1 MPKVKG
7 ISKGALAGIVIA
19 LVLIAAAAVLL
30 MQPKAPPTTTPTTTP
45 PTTTPQT
52 TPTTTQT
59 TTPTTPQT
67 TQTTTATTPSPTA
80 TQTTTSPSPTATAP
94 QKVFHKNV
102 IYIINNDA
110 TARIQLYK
118 TGTADIAAVPLDR
131 LNEVVGT
138 KMGNYMIELREDPNL
153 LTLTIEYIVLNANK
167 EPFNNPLV
175 RQALAWAVP
184 YDAILSRIYANRY
197 ARLYAVIPK
206 GLPGYTDYGIVKY
219 TYNIT
224 KAQELIKKSGIDPTK
239 YTIVIDFNLG
249 NDQRAQT
256 AALLANAWARLGFKV
271 TTEPLNW
278 PTLLSKTEKGDFDVY
293 IIGWLP
299 DYLDPDDY
307 ASPLFYGGTR
317 FKTLDVVEGTAQQI
331 SSMLSSAKV
340 FDVGEAV
347 VVVGPKGSGAKAEVP
362 AGKKI
367 YIVAYEVDLAN
378 TKPVNASTGFVD
390 INPAFYR
397 NYDVDAMIVAAR
409 THFDPMLREALYK
422 AISIASNVDPAII
435 WLGQAKFFMHNWNWV
450 KGRYYTPLE
459 LERYDLLWETPD
471 APVVSTGIKDYK
483 NGPDTYVIATIGW
496 PQSFDPAASYESFGW
511 EIFTQIGTTLVTFW
525 RENTEYVVPSGAVA
539 WAHDEN
545 GTTWYFVI
553 RGGMKAYEPWNN
565 KVYDIDAVDVL
576 FSIWRI
582 ARLSLDPSWMI
593 TTYVDVNASSVLTED
608 EFKQVLSKGLVT
620 EYAGKSYNVKSWDDL
635 MKIFGYSGPT
645 AGVVKLELTQAY
657 PAILPI
663 LAAPFTM
670 IVSMQYALGD
680 KYQQALADSN
690 NGKNP
695 AAWAKY
701 VTTGEDDATH
711 RLLHEKPISTGPY
724 YVADY
729 QQDSYIVLK
738 YNPYYWNATLWQQL
752 YGFKP

>member
-1 MPKVKG
+1 MTKLKG
-7 ISKGALAGIVIA
+7 LSKGAIAGLVVAVLVIA
-19 LVLIAAAAVLL
+19 LAALL
-30 MQPKAPPTTTPTTTP
+30 MLQQPSTPTPTTPTPTTSPTITPTTTPTATTPTPTTTPTTT
-45 PTTTPQT
+45 TP
-52 TPTTTQT
+52 TQT
-59 TTPTTPQT
+59 TTPPTP
-67 TQTTTATTPSPTA
+67 A
-80 TQTTTSPSPTATAP
+80 AP
-94 QKVFHKNV
+94 QRVFHKN
-102 IYIINNDA
+102 IIFIINNDA
-110 TARIQLYK
+110 TARIQMYK

-138 KMGNYMIELREDPNL
+138 KMGNYVIELKEDPNL

-167 EPFNNPLV
+167 APFNNSLV

-184 YDAILSRIYANRY
+184 YDTILTRVYANRY
-197 ARLYAVIPK
+197 VRLYGVIPK
-206 GLPGYTDYGIVKY
+206 GLPGYTEYGIVKY
-219 TYNIT
+219 TYNLT
-224 KAQELIKKSGIDPTK
+224 RARELIRKSGVDPSK
-239 YTIVIDFNLG
+239 YTIVINYNLG

-256 AALLANAWARLGFKV
+256 AALLANTWGQLGFKV

-278 PTLLSKTEKGDFDVY
+278 PTLLSKTEHGDFDVY

-307 ASPLFYGGTR
+307 ASPLFYGGTQ
-317 FKTLDVVEGTAQQI
+317 FKSLNVVEASAAQI
-331 SSMLSSAKV
+331 PNLLSSAKV
-340 FDVGEAV
+340 FDVGDAV
-347 VVVGPKGSGAKAEVP
+347 VVVGSKGTGANVNVP
-362 AGKKI
+362 SGKKI
-367 YIVAYEVDLAN
+367 YVIQYEVDFEN
-378 TKPVNASTGFVD
+378 TKPVEESVGFVD

-397 NYDVDAMIVAAR
+397 NYDVDALIVAAR
-409 THFDPMLREALYK
+409 TYFDPTLRETLYK
-422 AISIASNVDPAII
+422 AISIASNNDPAII

-459 LERYDLLWETPD
+459 LERFDLIWETVD
-471 APVVSTGIKDYK
+471 APVVNIGVKDYK
-483 NGPDTYVIATIGW
+483 NGPDTYVITTIGW

-525 RENTEYVVPSGAVA
+525 RENTEYVVPAGAVA
-539 WAHDEN
+539 WAHDQE

-565 KVYDIDAVDVL
+565 KVYDVNAVDVL

-582 ARLSLDPSWMI
+582 ARLYLDPSWMI
-593 TTYVDVNASSVLTED
+593 FTYVDVNASSVLTEE
-608 EFKQVLSKGLVT
+608 EFKQVLSQGLAT
-620 EYAGKSYNVKSWDDL
+620 EYAGKSYTVKSWDEL

-645 AGVVKLELTQAY
+645 AGVVKLKLTQPY
-657 PAILPI
+657 PAVLPI

-670 IVSMQYALGD
+670 IISMQYALGD

-701 VTTGEDDATH
+701 VIIGEDDATH
-711 RLLHEKPISTGPY
+711 KLLHEKPISTGPY
-724 YVADY
+724 YVAEY
-729 QQDSYIVLK
+729 QQDSYIVLR

>member
-1 MPKVKG
+1 MARLKG
-7 ISKGALAGIVIA
+7 LSKGAVVGIVVALLVIA
-19 LVLIAAAAVLL
+19 LAAVF
-30 MQPKAPPTTTPTTTP
+30 MAQQRPAP
-45 PTTTPQT
+45 T

-59 TTPTTPQT
+59 
-67 TQTTTATTPSPTA
+67 ATTPSPTTTAVTTSPTPTA
-80 TQTTTSPSPTATAP
+80 TVTATSPSPTTTTPSTTAAAP
-94 QKVFHKNV
+94 QKVFHKYI

-110 TARIQLYK
+110 TARIQMYK
-118 TGTADIAAVPLDR
+118 TGTVDVAAIPLDR

-138 KMGNYMIELREDPNL
+138 KMGNYMIELKEDPNL
-153 LTLTIEYIVLNANK
+153 LTLTIEYIVLNARK
-167 EPFNNPLV
+167 APFNNSLV

-184 YDAILSRIYANRY
+184 YDAILGRVYANRF
-197 ARLYAVIPK
+197 ARLYSVIPK
-206 GLPGYTDYGIVKY
+206 GLPGYTETGIIRY
-219 TYNIT
+219 SYNLT
-224 KAQELIKKSGIDPTK
+224 KARELIKKSGIDPTK

-256 AALLANAWARLGFKV
+256 AALLANTWGQLGFKV

-278 PTLLSKTEKGDFDVY
+278 PTLLSKTEEGDFDVY

-307 ASPLFYGGTR
+307 ASPLFYGGTQ
-317 FKTLDVVEGTAQQI
+317 FKTLNVVEASAAQI
-331 SSMLSSAKV
+331 SSLLSSARV
-340 FDVGEAV
+340 FDVGDAV
-347 VVVGPKGSGAKAEVP
+347 VVVGPKGTGANVNVPSGRE
-362 AGKKI
+362 I
-367 YIVAYEVDLAN
+367 YVVQYEVDTEK
-378 TKPVNASTGFVD
+378 TKPVEQSTGFVD

-397 NYDVDAMIVAAR
+397 NYDVDALIVAAR
-409 THFDPMLREALYK
+409 THFDPTLREVLYK
-422 AISIASNVDPAII
+422 AISIASNNDPAII

-459 LERYDLLWETPD
+459 LYRYDLLWETPD
-471 APVVSTGIKDYK
+471 APVVSIGVKDYK
-483 NGPDTYVIATIGW
+483 NGPDAYVIGDIGW

-511 EIFTQIGTTLVTFW
+511 DIFTQIGTTLVTFW
-525 RENTEYVVPSGAVA
+525 RENTEYVVPAGAVA
-539 WAHDEN
+539 WAHDQE

-553 RGGMKAYEPWNN
+553 RGGMKAYDPWNN
-565 KVYDIDAVDVL
+565 KVYDINAVDVL

-582 ARLSLDPSWMI
+582 ARLYLDPSWMI
-593 TTYVDVNASSVLTED
+593 FTYVDVNASSVLSED
-608 EFKQVLSKGLVT
+608 EFKQVLASGLVT
-620 EYAGKSYNVKSWDDL
+620 EYAGKSYSVKSWDEL
-635 MKIFGYSGPT
+635 MKVFGYSGPT
-645 AGVVKLELTQAY
+645 AGVVKLKLTQPY
-657 PAILPI
+657 PAILSI

-670 IVSMQYALGD
+670 TISMQYALGD

-701 VTTGEDDATH
+701 VISGEDDATH
-711 RLLHEKPISTGPY
+711 KLLHEKPISTGPY

-729 QQDSYIVLK
+729 QQDSYIVLR